1 MGNRPVFQLV
11 YVVETQQYS
20 KKPQCTTST
29 TTTTTTTTTAA
40 TAAAIVT
47 TPCNTTDSRD
57 ARVDGS
63 LPEYPSRSTPSA
75 TVLTTTIA
83 MTAAPIV
90 TSLPPSL
97 LMETATSPMTVP
109 TSTELVHANLF
120 GNHDQQGSSASS
132 STAPLPVYH
141 NEQTVHPYHHQHS
154 STTETGMAVQPEYS
168 QLLESAMTPQCE
180 INSELL
186 NTHNDSKQQAIYY
199 ALYPS
204 VAIDALAC
212 PLCFHVPNRAKLL
225 PCCQYMICGPCARL
239 WLHPSHS
246 PRSLSYDPR
255 TQPLQPSPPPPSCPF
270 CRAVVSTEMALS
282 GLPDATATQ
291 QVLDWMDV
299 LCPYSNHGCSWVGP
313 RRDILVHMK
322 KKCIIGVDPET
333 GTPALGALDIADF
346 CLEETWIP
354 HGIPIPTTS
363 SPSLHP
369 SLASVSVDPIA
380 TSWHDVATDV
390 LSTERGGDRLTL
402 SSTFLR
408 HGSNSSRPSRSNDT
422 MSLRSSGSNSSGNDI
437 EAGNEAETASERHSL
452 MGNAML
458 RASTTQR
465 VLHALRSV
473 HSSITRVAFPA
484 HRLSHHSSHDDI
496 DHSSDDLLRG
506 STDRDATGGVMQVL
520 PSLAGDPSY
529 NGTGMTIN
537 MSAREQTHPVL
548 DTVPWVPRGMQR
560 CWKSIFVGVLALGIF
575 ILALMVRRDISA
587 Y

>member
-1 MGNRPVFQLV
+1 
-11 YVVETQQYS
+11 
-20 KKPQCTTST
+20 
-29 TTTTTTTTTAA
+29 
-40 TAAAIVT
+40 
-47 TPCNTTDSRD
+47 
-57 ARVDGS
+57 
-63 LPEYPSRSTPSA
+63 
-75 TVLTTTIA
+75 
-83 MTAAPIV
+83 
-90 TSLPPSL
+90 
-97 LMETATSPMTVP
+97 
-109 TSTELVHANLF
+109 
-120 GNHDQQGSSASS
+120 
-132 STAPLPVYH
+132 
-141 NEQTVHPYHHQHS
+141 
-154 STTETGMAVQPEYS
+154 MAVQPEYS

-291 QVLDWMDV
+291 Q
-299 LCPYSNHGCSWVGP
+299 
-313 RRDILVHMK
+313 
-322 KKCIIGVDPET
+322 KCIIGVDPET
-333 GTPALGALDIADF
+333 GTPG
-346 CLEETWIP
+346 
-354 HGIPIPTTS
+354 S
-363 SPSLHP
+363 SPFLH
-369 SLASVSVDPIA
+369 
-380 TSWHDVATDV
+380 H
-390 LSTERGGDRLTL
+390 
-402 SSTFLR
+402 
-408 HGSNSSRPSRSNDT
+408 
-422 MSLRSSGSNSSGNDI
+422 
-437 EAGNEAETASERHSL
+437 
-452 MGNAML
+452 
-458 RASTTQR
+458 
-465 VLHALRSV
+465 
-473 HSSITRVAFPA
+473 RVAFPA

-520 PSLAGDPSY
+520 PSLAGDSSY